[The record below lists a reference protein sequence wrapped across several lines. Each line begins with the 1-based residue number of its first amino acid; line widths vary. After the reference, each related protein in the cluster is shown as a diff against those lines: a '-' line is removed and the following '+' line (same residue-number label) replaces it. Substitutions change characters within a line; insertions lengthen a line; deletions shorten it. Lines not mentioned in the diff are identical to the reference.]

1 MNKYTDIFF
10 RGIFKENPVL
20 ILMIGLCSVLA
31 VSVTVVNAL
40 GMLASFSFVMIGS
53 ELVISAIRKWIPPS
67 LRIPIFIIAIGTFTT
82 LIQFILAAYLPSL
95 DKSLGVFVPLIVVNC
110 IIIGRVEAFSYKH
123 TVFESLID
131 SVGMSLGY
139 GIVIVSIAAI
149 REVLGSGTIMGHMVF
164 STNFKPVLFFILP
177 PGAFFVIGIEIA
189 LLNFFL
195 KKMESKGASS

>member
-53 ELVISAIRKWIPPS
+53 ELVISAIRKWIPDS

-82 LIQFILAAYLPSL
+82 MIQFLLAAYLPAL

-139 GIVIVSIAAI
+139 GLVIVSIAAI
-149 REVLGSGTIMGHMVF
+149 REVLGSGTILGHMIF
-164 STNFKPVLFFILP
+164 ASSFKPVLFFILP
-177 PGAFFVIGIEIA
+177 PGAFFVIGLEIA
-189 LLNFFL
+189 ILNYFL
-195 KKMESKGASS
+195 KKIESKGATS

>member
-1 MNKYTDIFF
+1 MNKYADIFW

-40 GMLASFSFVMIGS
+40 GMLAAFSFVMIGS
-53 ELVISAIRKWIPPS
+53 ELVVSAIRKWIPDS

-82 LIQFILAAYLPSL
+82 IIQFLLAAYLPSL

-139 GIVIVSIAAI
+139 GLVIVSIAAI
-149 REVLGSGTIMGHMVF
+149 REVLGSGTILGYAVF
-164 STNFKPVLFFILP
+164 SASFKPVLFFILP

-189 LLNFFL
+189 ILNYFL
-195 KKMESKGASS
+195 KKFESKGAKS